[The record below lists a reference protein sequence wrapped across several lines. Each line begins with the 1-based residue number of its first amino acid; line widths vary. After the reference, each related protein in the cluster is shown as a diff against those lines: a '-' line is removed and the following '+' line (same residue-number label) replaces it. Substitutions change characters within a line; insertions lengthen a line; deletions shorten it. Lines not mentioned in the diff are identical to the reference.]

1 MGPKGGRAS
10 SLFLKQRKGPENQS
24 SQSELPQNQVN
35 IAQGTVVASSVSNG
49 SGGGALGAAG
59 DRRSNL
65 FHFVMIKPSHYDDD
79 GYPIQWVRSAIPSN
93 TLACLNALAEDV
105 RRRDVLGSDVEIRLH
120 TYDETNRRVRPDRI
134 IKLIRQ
140 QGGRALIGL
149 VGVQSNQFPR
159 SVDLARPFLDAGLP
173 VCIGGFHVSG
183 CIAMLPELPADI
195 KAAQDMGISFFAGE
209 CEEGRLDDVLK
220 DAWNGALRP
229 LYNYMDKL
237 PALTGE
243 PPPFLPRKHVQR
255 TSGSLSSIDLGR
267 GCPYQCSFCTII
279 NVQGRKSRFRTPD
292 DLERIV
298 RENYAQGIKRFFI
311 TDDNFARNRDWEILF
326 DRLIHLRDT
335 EFPKLGFTIQV
346 DTLCHK
352 IPNFIEKAAQA
363 GVRRVFIGLENINP
377 DNLIAAKKRQNKITE
392 YREMLQKW
400 RDHGAITYAGYI
412 LGFPAD
418 TKESIIRDIEI
429 IKRELPLDILEFF
442 FLTPLPGSEDHK
454 VLSQK
459 GIWMDPDM
467 NKYDLNH
474 RVSRHSKMSD
484 EEWEDAY
491 RAAWSAFYTPD
502 HVRTILRRSAA
513 CKIGRPGTT
522 LSTILWF
529 YLMILFEGVHPLEG
543 GAFRL
548 KFRRD
553 RRSGMKIESPLLFYP
568 RYAWET
574 LKKVR
579 GYLRIYRQ
587 LNVILK
593 ETLAAP
599 DRWTYSDIAIA
610 PPKEDEFELSLYHAT
625 AGGEAALARKRRDDA
640 IRTGHPAESLYASAS
655 DISQPVPAK

>member
-1 MGPKGGRAS
+1 MWAS
-10 SLFLKQRKGPENQS
+10 RGD
-24 SQSELPQNQVN
+24 
-35 IAQGTVVASSVSNG
+35 AQANV
-49 SGGGALGAAG
+49 L
-59 DRRSNL
+59 
-65 FHFVMIKPSHYDDD
+65 HFVMIKPSHYDED

-93 TLACLNALAEDV
+93 TLACLNALADDA
-105 RRRDVLGSDVEIRLH
+105 RRREVLGPNVEIRLH

-134 IKLIRQ
+134 IRMIRKL
-140 QGGRALIGL
+140 GGSALIGL

-159 SVDLARPFLDAGLP
+159 SVDLARPFLAAGLP

-195 KAAQDMGISFFAGE
+195 AVAQTMGISFFAGE
-209 CEEGRLDDVLK
+209 CEEGRLDEVLQ
-220 DAWNGALRP
+220 DAWNGKLKP

-237 PALTGE
+237 PTLTGE
-243 PPPFLPRKHVQR
+243 PPPFLPRKHVRR

-292 DLERIV
+292 DLEKIV
-298 RENYAQGIKRFFI
+298 RENHAQGIRRFFI
-311 TDDNFARNRDWEILF
+311 TDDNFARNRDWELLF
-326 DRLIHLRDT
+326 DRLIHLRKT
-335 EFPKLGFTIQV
+335 EFPGLGFTIQV

-352 IPNFIEKAAQA
+352 IPNFIEKASQA

-418 TKESIIRDIEI
+418 TKESIARDIEI

-454 VLSQK
+454 VLLQK

-474 RVSRHSKMSD
+474 RVSHHSTMSD
-484 EEWEDAY
+484 ADWEDAY
-491 RAAWSAFYTPD
+491 RAAWSAFYTPE

-513 CKIGRPGTT
+513 CKLGRPGTT

-553 RRSGMKIESPLLFYP
+553 RRFGTKIESPLIFYP
-568 RYAWET
+568 RYGWET
-574 LKKVR
+574 LKKVW
-579 GYLRIYRQ
+579 GYLRVYRELRAV
-587 LNVILK
+587 LN

-599 DRWTYSDIAIA
+599 DRWAYTDIAIA
-610 PPKEDEFELSLYHAT
+610 PPQQDEFERLSLYHET
-625 AGGEAALARKRRDDA
+625 TGGEAALARKRRDDA
-640 IRTGHPAESLYASAS
+640 IRSSGHADQPAIVAAE
-655 DISQPVPAK
+655 